1 MTTTNANLFEVISQ
15 LDNAAKIP
23 ALRAITHS
31 MMAKAIGAIRQAIR
45 DAERGQRSDEYAQ
58 NDLDVRNSADENARA
73 HGETDRLMGFEVRR
87 NPMELASEYH
97 AVYIWASHEL
107 KTIASSKWDLPLE
120 PAAMLEF
127 MASKAQPLDQMLAG
141 ALAKAAG
148 CDVATIRKMHEL
160 QEQQEQE
167 QLIAA
172 TPEILSTFEG
182 FGECGYE
189 TSMDVLDVITQHQL
203 GVKTVESLVKEKDK
217 VLQRVMRSRRLSDL
231 GSIPLIDEGV
241 QVVSKWVDSYEN
253 KHSDEIRDALD
264 SGRNVR
270 TLDDI

>member
-1 MTTTNANLFEVISQ
+1 MTTNSNLFEIIAD
-15 LDNAAKIP
+15 LDNAARVP

-31 MMAKAIGAIRQAIR
+31 MMAKTIGAIRQAIR
-45 DAERGQRSDEYAQ
+45 DAERGQRSDEFAQ
-58 NDLDVRNSADENARA
+58 NDLDVRNTADENARA
-73 HGETDRLMGFEVRR
+73 HGEVDRLMGFEVRKD
-87 NPMELASEYH
+87 PIKMASEFH
-97 AVYIWASHEL
+97 AVYTWANLEL
-107 KTIASSKWDLPLE
+107 RTIASSKWDLPLE

-127 MASKAQPLDQMLAG
+127 MASKAQPLDQMLAE

-172 TPEILSTFEG
+172 TPEILATFEG
-182 FGECGYE
+182 FGEIGYE
-189 TSMDVLDVITQHQL
+189 TSLDDLDVISQHQL
-203 GVKTVESLVKEKDK
+203 GVKVVESLSKEKDK
-217 VLQRVMRSRRLSDL
+217 VLQRVMRSRRLTDL
-231 GSIPLIDEGV
+231 ASIPLIDEGV
-241 QVVSKWVDSYEN
+241 QAVSKWVDSYES

-264 SGRNVR
+264 AGRNIR